1 MGQCSEPLSRWQPV
15 DARGHN
21 LGTLVFETCKPRR
34 WHSSTARKLEGE
46 LERVAKGMAG
56 LLDNLQE
63 MARGI
68 HPAIVAPGGGLESA
82 LKALARRCTVPVE
95 LDVRGVA
102 RLPGRRRS
110 PPATWSRKR

>member
-1 MGQCSEPLSRWQPV
+1 
-15 DARGHN
+15 
-21 LGTLVFETCKPRR
+21 
-34 WHSSTARKLEGE
+34 
-46 LERVAKGMAG
+46 MAG

-110 PPATWSRKR
+110 PPATWSRKMLTNAAKHAHASVVHVDVEAADYVLGLRVRDDGSGGPIQPGAPV